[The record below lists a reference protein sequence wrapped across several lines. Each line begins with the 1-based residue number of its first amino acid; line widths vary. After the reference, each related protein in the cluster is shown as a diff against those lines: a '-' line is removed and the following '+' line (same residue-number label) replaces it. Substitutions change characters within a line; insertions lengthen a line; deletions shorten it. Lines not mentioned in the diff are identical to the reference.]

1 MQDIEQNMDDL
12 IRKAAADYPL
22 KINDS
27 QWDDIATL
35 LLNNPVN
42 PTKSKKNVSKK
53 YLILLLVFL
62 SLLLADGIMTDTLKN
77 KITVAD
83 IKHKNSY
90 TKNTKT
96 KNQRVLQYHRAEHS
110 TLPSPFSDS
119 STLFSAQINQ
129 QKTIDQGVKK
139 NKDALLQLIT
149 PSLPNSLGDD
159 MDKTPANITSLIKA
173 NKVIEIDRA
182 VRSKDSTNQKRD
194 KRTIVKQRTTKQTGI
209 YLGVLAGPLFNEIKN
224 QGLKKTGFSGA
235 IVAGYKFQKPI
246 SIETGLFYA
255 KKPYFSTGQYF
266 NMDKIGSSMPA
277 GMEIV
282 SLEGNNYVWELPVK
296 MRYDFIN
303 RNKNNFFLSAGV
315 TSYIMTYEKNNYL
328 VKMNGTQQTMV
339 SSYKNKSKSLAA
351 TFDIGAGYEYK
362 IGKSIHLRIEP
373 YLQIPLKG
381 MGVGSMRM
389 LSSGLRVGLIK
400 FTN

>member
-1 MQDIEQNMDDL
+1 
-12 IRKAAADYPL
+12 
-22 KINDS
+22 
-27 QWDDIATL
+27 
-35 LLNNPVN
+35 
-42 PTKSKKNVSKK
+42 
-53 YLILLLVFL
+53 
-62 SLLLADGIMTDTLKN
+62 
-77 KITVAD
+77 
-83 IKHKNSY
+83 
-90 TKNTKT
+90 
-96 KNQRVLQYHRAEHS
+96 
-110 TLPSPFSDS
+110 
-119 STLFSAQINQ
+119 
-129 QKTIDQGVKK
+129 
-139 NKDALLQLIT
+139 
-149 PSLPNSLGDD
+149 
-159 MDKTPANITSLIKA
+159 
-173 NKVIEIDRA
+173 
-182 VRSKDSTNQKRD
+182 
-194 KRTIVKQRTTKQTGI
+194 
-209 YLGVLAGPLFNEIKN
+209 
-224 QGLKKTGFSGA
+224 
-235 IVAGYKFQKPI
+235 
-246 SIETGLFYA
+246 
-255 KKPYFSTGQYF
+255 
-266 NMDKIGSSMPA
+266 MDKIGSSMPP

-296 MRYDFIN
+296 MKYDFIN